1 MVYLIC
7 SFSYALIHR
16 KLKFDI
22 HICIYPWEI
31 SFSKRIHSS
40 TTENLIDDKS
50 LTIESMNNAT
60 CKPVVNNYLSKFKI
74 YNVNHTNKYRLFDAD
89 KLSLFFALPTSM
101 HIFIDSKV
109 R

>member
-1 MVYLIC
+1 
-7 SFSYALIHR
+7 
-16 KLKFDI
+16 
-22 HICIYPWEI
+22 
-31 SFSKRIHSS
+31 
-40 TTENLIDDKS
+40 
-50 LTIESMNNAT
+50 MNNAT
-60 CKPVVNNYLSKFKI
+60 CKPVVNNYVSKFKI